1 MLALL
6 KPPAVAG
13 RVSAGLFVLRIIIG
27 FAFVQYG
34 LIKAAHPVTWAAA
47 IGMAG
52 LPVLVQLAVIVAELG
67 GGLLL
72 IFGAL
77 TPFAALLIALDMLG
91 AVMTFVLPHHGM
103 VWISSTPQLTFEKN
117 LFYAAAAVT
126 LLLTGPG
133 AYSIDALLTR
143 GRIGMGTDGLAG
155 GAREIANEGF
165 LARSVG
171 SSERR

>member
-6 KPPAVAG
+6 KPPAIAA
-13 RVSAGLFVLRIIIG
+13 RVSTGLLVLRIVIG

-34 LIKAAHPVTWAAA
+34 LAKITHPAWAAD

-52 LPVLVQLAVIVAELG
+52 LPTLVQIGVVAAELG

-72 IFGAL
+72 VLGAL
-77 TPFAALLIALDMLG
+77 TPVAALLIALDMLG
-91 AVMTFVLPHHGM
+91 AVVTFTIPHHGL
-103 VWISSTPQLTFEKN
+103 VWISSTPRLTLEKN

-126 LLLTGPG
+126 LLFTGPG

-143 GRIGMGTDGLAG
+143 HPVPAPASRGDHDPLLAP
-155 GAREIANEGF
+155 R
-165 LARSVG
+165 
-171 SSERR
+171 